1 MPQDTEQIIQNLS
14 PQRRAKIE
22 QRARELLEGH
32 MTLQEIGKAQ
42 KLTQEHKAEIFG
54 KPKG

>member
-22 QRARELLEGH
+22 QRARELLEEQ
-32 MTLQEIGKAQ
+32 MTLQEIRKAR
-42 KLTQEHKAEIFG
+42 KSTQEHKTEILG